1 MENII
6 LSTHWYIEPPID
18 FEHKQ
23 YVLYA
28 YLQKVDRSFMDKK
41 LSPYFLNLN
50 KILSELNNFK
60 LSHHEMLKLFEKEK
74 YHYFDDN
81 SKIKGYDNE
90 LIYEVIEIVDFSIPQ
105 IVSRIEYGKIILNK
119 NRQILY

>member
-1 MENII
+1 MENNV
-6 LSTHWYIEPPID
+6 LPTLWYVEPPID

-50 KILSELNNFK
+50 RILVELNNFK
-60 LSHHEMLKLFEKEK
+60 MSYQDMLKLFDKER

-81 SKIKGYDNE
+81 SKIEGYDND
-90 LIYEVIEIVDFSIPQ
+90 LIIEVNEIVDFSIPQ
-105 IVSRIEYGKIILNK
+105 IIARIDYGKIILKK